1 MYISVQESGKVH
13 FSNIQ
18 VKRVLSLNSL
28 LTFHYGRKKRMQQF
42 KKVPIKILTILSK
55 SGIVITCPNESI
67 SHLAE

>member
-1 MYISVQESGKVH
+1 MYISLRESGKVH

-18 VKRVLSLNSL
+18 VKRVLSLNSR
-28 LTFHYGRKKRMQQF
+28 LTFHYGRKKRMQNF

-55 SGIVITCPNESI
+55 SGIVITCPNGSI